1 MTATIESEFIS
12 LVSNLVKKRLNSFK
26 FLAADS
32 LLERLFLA
40 IAPLY
45 CIEFLVKF
53 VSSLG
58 RMILPFLL
66 LSRLEFLCT
75 NISLNSEK
83 LKPLLHLKTNSIS
96 RTLYIASKLFHCVSV
111 KTALVSHGNPF
122 TIRPALTCSFS
133 RLLKCLVARSQNYK
147 TVRHRW
153 Q

>member
-12 LVSNLVKKRLNSFK
+12 LMSNLVKKRLNSFK

-58 RMILPFLL
+58 RMILPFLV

-83 LKPLLHLKTNSIS
+83 
-96 RTLYIASKLFHCVSV
+96 
-111 KTALVSHGNPF
+111 
-122 TIRPALTCSFS
+122 
-133 RLLKCLVARSQNYK
+133 
-147 TVRHRW
+147 
-153 Q
+153 

>member
-1 MTATIESEFIS
+1 MC
-12 LVSNLVKKRLNSFK
+12 NLVKKRLNSFK

-32 LLERLFLA
+32 MLERLFLA

-111 KTALVSHGNPF
+111 KTSSALVSHGNPF
-122 TIRPALTCSFS
+122 TMRPALACSFS
-133 RLLKCLVARSQNYK
+133 RLLKCVLLHDPK
-147 TVRHRW
+147 TTKPYVTDGNKTFL
-153 Q
+153 